1 MTNKLINSHK
11 NRLAISVT
19 FQIAWRHWGHSTAVA
34 NKAFAY
40 TDLPIM
46 KRAGTETKKNPWK
59 YIM

>member
-11 NRLAISVT
+11 NRLANNCYIPDNLEALGTQHCTKQS
-19 FQIAWRHWGHSTAVA
+19 FCL
-34 NKAFAY
+34 

-59 YIM
+59 YIIC